1 MPRGRKVS
9 PEQIVVMLRQIEVQ
23 LAQGKSLAQ
32 ACKEAGLSEQGR
44 HRRLARPLQPSS
56 AALIL
61 GLPAT
66 RACHPRLRQPPTHV
80 TDHAIVSSNPVQIPG
95 QVNWRPAMNKK
106 YRVTLTLAER
116 EELERLLARGK
127 ADVRRLRHA
136 QILLKADEA
145 DGGPAWPDARIA
157 EAFKAG
163 ITTVERVR
171 QRFVEE
177 GLGAALNPYR
187 AGTRVYERK
196 LDGAQEAHLIALACS
211 APPDG
216 RARWTLRLLA
226 QHMVEL
232 AYVDTLSHET
242 VRQTLKKER
251 PPAAPQAHVVHPRE
265 ALGGVRP
272 LHGGRARGLSSPA

>member
-1 MPRGRKVS
+1 M
-9 PEQIVVMLRQIEVQ
+9 
-23 LAQGKSLAQ
+23 
-32 ACKEAGLSEQGR
+32 
-44 HRRLARPLQPSS
+44 H
-56 AALIL
+56 
-61 GLPAT
+61 
-66 RACHPRLRQPPTHV
+66 
-80 TDHAIVSSNPVQIPG
+80 
-95 QVNWRPAMNKK
+95 KK

-116 EELERLLARGK
+116 QELERLLARGK
-127 ADVRRLRHA
+127 ADVRKIKHA

-177 GLGAALNPYR
+177 GFASALSPYR
-187 AGTRVYERK
+187 GGKRIYERK

-216 RARWTLRLLA
+216 QARWTLRLLA
-226 QHMVEL
+226 QRMIEL
-232 AYVDTLSHET
+232 AYVDTLSYET

-251 PPAAPQAHVVHPRE
+251 PQTAPKKDVVYPRQ
-265 ALGGVRP
+265 ALGRVR
-272 LHGGRARGLSSPA
+272 LSHGGRAGGLPPPVRSQASGGVRGRDLQTADRRDPRAPTTQARGRGAL